1 MEKRVY
7 VLIMLGLMSLVFLP
21 VIYAELEISKNPV
34 IDAVVPEVNLPGIYD
49 LKIRNLGESDSFKI
63 YSLVGVDIYPNE
75 SFDLARKETK
85 EIRVEIWPQQS
96 VLDKP
101 GTFNFV
107 YKIKSSSG
115 EIQDDV
121 MLIRIVNLRDA
132 LEINSYNINLDS
144 DKALVYVRNKIS
156 LPFPEIKANFKSDFF
171 DFSKTFSLDKYE
183 KKEFEIFLDKE
194 KIKKLTAGSYIISTN
209 IETFNVKEKIV
220 DSFRFSEKE
229 EIKTEEIRT
238 GFFISKLEI
247 KKINEGNLATLT
259 QVNIKKNIISRLFT
273 SFNYEP
279 VKVERDRFSILYS
292 FQKEVSPGEVFAVK
306 ATTNWLYPLILII
319 AIIMIIYLVKAY
331 TYTFLVLK
339 KRASFIK
346 TKGGE
351 FALKITITA
360 RARDYIEKIKIIDK
374 IPSLVKVH
382 EKFGLNEPDKIDE
395 KNRRLEW
402 NIESLQPEEERV
414 FSYIIYSKISPIG
427 RFEIPSASSI
437 FEKEGK
443 IHESISNRVFFMT
456 EPRKASE

>member
-1 MEKRVY
+1 
-7 VLIMLGLMSLVFLP
+7 
-21 VIYAELEISKNPV
+21 
-34 IDAVVPEVNLPGIYD
+34 
-49 LKIRNLGESDSFKI
+49 
-63 YSLVGVDIYPNE
+63 
-75 SFDLARKETK
+75 
-85 EIRVEIWPQQS
+85 
-96 VLDKP
+96 
-101 GTFNFV
+101 
-107 YKIKSSSG
+107 
-115 EIQDDV
+115 
-121 MLIRIVNLRDA
+121 
-132 LEINSYNINLDS
+132 
-144 DKALVYVRNKIS
+144 
-156 LPFPEIKANFKSDFF
+156 
-171 DFSKTFSLDKYE
+171 
-183 KKEFEIFLDKE
+183 
-194 KIKKLTAGSYIISTN
+194 
-209 IETFNVKEKIV
+209 
-220 DSFRFSEKE
+220 
-229 EIKTEEIRT
+229 
-238 GFFISKLEI
+238 
-247 KKINEGNLATLT
+247 
-259 QVNIKKNIISRLFT
+259 
-273 SFNYEP
+273 
-279 VKVERDRFSILYS
+279 
-292 FQKEVSPGEVFAVK
+292 
-306 ATTNWLYPLILII
+306 
-319 AIIMIIYLVKAY
+319 MIIYLVKAY